1 MSYNCPRVVEALSE
15 GGVDVDAPA
24 PGVMM
29 AYDRLFGFTACCE
42 LLAHAGAQIDLRF
55 AAGLGQ
61 LDRMAEFVTE
71 TGLTSY
77 RAWLIHTCERPWNKG
92 VQVCAPIA
100 RTMSCFARPFST
112 PVCTAAL
119 TQPTALSRGQARDT
133 TPWRGTGGS
142 LAPSAAG
149 PGGQGGPPGGRG

>member
-1 MSYNCPRVVEALSE
+1 MSYNCPRVVEALIE

-100 RTMSCFARPFST
+100 RTMSCLARPFST
-112 PVCTAAL
+112 PVCTAASTL
-119 TQPTALSRGQARDT
+119 PTGFC
-133 TPWRGTGGS
+133 
-142 LAPSAAG
+142 SATAM
-149 PGGQGGPPGGRG
+149 